1 MNLQNDSIHI
11 ADSLKKNWK
20 TKEDSAMAVGILKMI
35 SEPMKLMVITIHPKG
50 IFEAHMDTKG
60 GSGSYVITGDKVV
73 LTLNGKSDPLVGIRE
88 NELMK
93 FDSGEGKKRLVMY
106 FQRK

>member
-1 MNLQNDSIHI
+1 
-11 ADSLKKNWK
+11 
-20 TKEDSAMAVGILKMI
+20 
-35 SEPMKLMVITIHPKG
+35 
-50 IFEAHMDTKG
+50 MDTKG